1 MVGLRCI
8 INRKWYNKGNITFI
22 KDRKMNKR
30 IVLTLF
36 VVALILTIS
45 VVVQNLIRQK
55 RTESHNDENAAEQ
68 SESMS
73 VETAPVQTAED
84 YVVSKLVAC
93 GWNRDSAEAVYDLNS
108 RYFNSL
114 YEQIGEEALDKELFR
129 LKRLGKPEYQSGLKR
144 HPEMAT
150 LLGSVLDVDK
160 EGARNILKTLP
171 ENSDDLLTMETI
183 YQNCGS
189 DPEGASW
196 LAKLFQKDSRRIR
209 FIKLVQRSFSN
220 IEFLQFFAPLVSMEQ
235 NSPEAAEVYEKWLFN
250 ELDKALNV
258 EVDSWERQQ
267 ILLEL
272 IKFSGKI
279 SQTLVN
285 DSSFRDD
292 FLRCWEDFESILT
305 GLDRHSFNSEEEYQQ
320 AIIAYL
326 QDDSVFQLFHNY
338 GEDGKQLYKLYGV
351 AATSLF
357 LDPAVLKNSSSEARN
372 RLVNLALNANERF
385 RQTIMRADIPK
396 TPLFVKML
404 ERNLDRVYMEK
415 MINEMA
421 AGGGSKSSPSL
432 VAYWNRLD
440 NTALIKEL
448 SDKEPGIVEYIPG
461 YDVYQLCSKV
471 IDGRDVSKS
480 DIAFATL
487 DAAFTAVD
495 IVTLGAGMVVVK
507 GTQEAGKTGAK
518 VVAKTVA
525 KTGEKAILEHVGK
538 DITKEAVKKSSY
550 QTAVAIKNATEYFSK
565 QFATVVKEGL
575 DITKFTRY
583 VYQKSGFG
591 SKQFKKITD
600 LDARIFMRGDR
611 RVVIAIEKI
620 PGKGK
625 DLLRNVM
632 LDCAIGLGLATAI
645 TSDTGQAMIKKS
657 GEMISSAAQSAQK
670 SAKEVERLW
679 KENLSLW
686 WIACQN
692 D

>member
-1 MVGLRCI
+1 
-8 INRKWYNKGNITFI
+8 
-22 KDRKMNKR
+22 MNKR

-36 VVALILTIS
+36 VVALVLTIS
-45 VVVQNLIRQK
+45 IVVQNLIRQK
-55 RTESHNDENAAEQ
+55 RTESHNDENSVEQ
-68 SESMS
+68 SELIS
-73 VETAPVQTAED
+73 VNVESVQTAED
-84 YVVSKLVAC
+84 FVIAKLVAC
-93 GWNRDSAEAVYDLNS
+93 GWKRDSAEAVYDLNS
-108 RYFNSL
+108 RYFSSL
-114 YEQIGEEALDKELFR
+114 YEQIGEETLDKELFR
-129 LKRLGKPEYQSGLKR
+129 LKRLGKSEYQSGLKR
-144 HPEMAT
+144 YPEMAT
-150 LLGSVLDVDK
+150 LLGSVLDVDS

-171 ENSDDLLTMETI
+171 ENTDDLLTMETI
-183 YQNCGS
+183 YQNLGS

-196 LAKLFQKDSRRIR
+196 IAKMFQKESRRIR
-209 FIKLVQRSFSN
+209 FIKVVQHSFSN
-220 IEFLQFFAPLVSMEQ
+220 VEFLQFFAPLANMEQ
-235 NSPEAAEVYEKWLFN
+235 KSPEAAEVYEKWLFN

-267 ILLEL
+267 IILEL
-272 IKFSGKI
+272 TILSEKI
-279 SQTLVN
+279 SQLLDN

-305 GLDRHSFNSEEEYQQ
+305 EVDRYSFNSEEEYQQ
-320 AIIAYL
+320 SIINYL
-326 QDDSVFQLFHNY
+326 QDSSALQLLHNY

-357 LDPAVLKNSSSEARN
+357 LDPSVLKNCSPEARN
-372 RLVNLALNANERF
+372 RLVNLALNADERF
-385 RQTIMRADIPK
+385 RQTIMHADILK
-396 TPLFVKML
+396 TPAFVKMF

-421 AGGGSKSSPSL
+421 SANAGGGSKSSASL

-440 NTALIKEL
+440 NKALIKEL

-471 IDGRDVSKS
+471 IDGRDVNKS
-480 DIAFATL
+480 DIAFAAL

-495 IVTLGAGMVVVK
+495 VATLGMGMVVVK

-518 VVAKTVA
+518 VVTKTAAKA
-525 KTGEKAILEHVGK
+525 GEKAILEHVGK
-538 DITKEAVKKSSY
+538 EITKEAVEKSSY
-550 QTAVAIKNATEYFSK
+550 QTAVAIKNAAAYFSK
-565 QFATVVKEGL
+565 QFTNVAKQGL

-591 SKQFKKITD
+591 SKSFKKITQ
-600 LDARIFMRGDR
+600 LDAHIFMRGDR
-611 RVVIAIEKI
+611 RVVIAVEKI
-620 PGKGK
+620 PGKGR

-632 LDCAIGLGLATAI
+632 MDCAIGLGLATAI

-670 SAKEVERLW
+670 SAKEIERLW

-686 WIACQN
+686 WIACQCQN
-692 D
+692 DRD